1 MKHQFRMKVL
11 ALGVLAALGSEQ
23 VMAEA
28 IVTSN
33 GAAQTDRIAYDIP
46 TNTAG
51 MNISGNAA
59 TATTATNVSGGTA
72 SVTSLTNTG
81 NTDLQNSIY
90 NSTANNSG
98 AVYVNDNLIVSG
110 TTYTYG
116 NSNIGAG
123 NGAVNVIGG
132 NTATSNTIHSVTNT
146 IVGVDNNISG
156 TTNTV
161 TGTTNINTTGN
172 AVTTMG
178 DSTNQNSKTVIQTQG
193 ASISVWDTANT
204 IAGTTNINTGVDAA
218 TTIGSAANISAVSA
232 ISGSSSLLVNN
243 TSATLQYDGAGT
255 SGGMVQVGVTSATI
269 RASNAGALASNGTT
283 GTMAVGQ
290 GGGYNAYTT
299 SQTVGNNTTIGNLL
313 NGVSYTNQINGNT
326 FIDGNV
332 YINGT
337 LNYVSSNTATTTV
350 VGTGATGNTSAG
362 MTVVNAGQAGGVGVD
377 ANGKL
382 TANATPTQT
391 TSALTVTNTTTGQTH
406 GFVVNETQAVMSGGT
421 HSTSLTLNDNGA
433 RFSNSATGAPVTVTG
448 VADGQQDFDAV
459 NYRQLK
465 QIAAGVAGVS
475 AMANIPQVDQNKT
488 FAIGVGL
495 GNFQSQTALA
505 LGASYRVAQNA
516 VIKAS
521 ASTTNAERK
530 TTVYGVGAGFS
541 W

>member
-98 AVYVNDNLIVSG
+98 AVYVNDNLIVGG

-146 IVGVDNNISG
+146 IVGVDNYISG

-161 TGTTNINTTGN
+161 T
-172 AVTTMG
+172 
-178 DSTNQNSKTVIQTQG
+178 
-193 ASISVWDTANT
+193 
-204 IAGTTNINTGVDAA
+204 GTTNINTGVDAA

-232 ISGSSSLLVNN
+232 ISGNSNLIVNN
-243 TSATLQYDGAGT
+243 TNATLQYDGAGT
-255 SGGMVQVGVTSATI
+255 TGGMVQVGATSATV
-269 RASNAGALASNGTT
+269 RASNSGTLASNGTT

-465 QIAAGVAGVS
+465 QVAAGVAGVS

-488 FAIGVGL
+488 FAVGVGL

-505 LGASYRVAQNA
+505 LGASYRVAPTA

>member
-1 MKHQFRMKVL
+1 MQMNNQFRRKVL
-11 ALGVLAALGSEQ
+11 ALSVMAVLGCGEAA
-23 VMAEA
+23 AEA
-28 IVTSN
+28 IITSN
-33 GAAQTDRIAYDIP
+33 GSTQTDRIAYDIP
-46 TNTAG
+46 TNTATL
-51 MNISGNAA
+51 NINGSAVSAG
-59 TATTATNVSGGTA
+59 TATNVSGGTA

-81 NTDLQNSIY
+81 NNDLQGSVY
-90 NSTANNSG
+90 NSTASNSG
-98 AVYVNDNLIVSG
+98 AVFVNDNLIVQG

-123 NGAVNVIGG
+123 NSAVNVIGG
-132 NTATSNTIHSVTNT
+132 NLATSNTIHSVTNT
-146 IVGVDNNISG
+146 IVGVDNNING

-161 TGTTNINTTGN
+161 TGTTNINTTGT
-172 AVTTMG
+172 AATSIG
-178 DSTNQNSKTVIQTQG
+178 G
-193 ASISVWDTANT
+193 AANT
-204 IAGTTNINTGVDAA
+204 
-218 TTIGSAANISAVSA
+218 SAVSA
-232 ISGSSSLLVNN
+232 ISGNSSLVVNN
-243 TSATLQYDGAGT
+243 TNGTLQYDGSGT
-255 SGGMVQVGVTSATI
+255 TGGMVQVGATSATV
-269 RASNAGALASNGTT
+269 RASNSGTLASNGTT

-290 GGGYNAYTT
+290 GGGYNAFTT

-326 FIDGNV
+326 LIDGNV

-337 LNYVSSNTATTTV
+337 LKYVSSNTATTTV

-362 MTVVNAGQAGGVGVD
+362 MTVVNAGQAGGVSVD
-377 ANGKL
+377 GNGKL

-421 HSTSLTLNDNGA
+421 RSTSLTLNDSGA

-488 FAIGVGL
+488 FAVGVGL

-505 LGASYRVAQNA
+505 LGASYRVAPNA